1 MGMTKIIAIL
11 LVVAGTLGLIYG
23 SFSFI
28 KDRHDVKIGNLQF
41 SVVEKERVYVP
52 VWAGAGAIAVGVILL
67 VFGRKP

>member
-41 SVVEKERVYVP
+41 SVVEKERIYVP